1 MSRPIPG
8 HGTANRYSYGC
19 RCKPCTKAATRADA
33 ERKLARMSGNP
44 RQIPAGPAA
53 RHAQAL
59 LDRGLTLTQIGRE
72 SGLQPSTIRR
82 LVQGQK
88 TILTVNANKILAVPL
103 DVRVSA
109 GDVPAVG
116 ATRRIRA
123 LYALGHLNWVIAQE
137 AGISRDAVW
146 YLASGAWPTVKVGVD
161 DGVRAAYDRLS
172 MKTGTSWKTRRLAER
187 KGWAPPLAWDEDA
200 IDDPGAGPDCAQE
213 ADPFAAEEG
222 AQHVDRV
229 AVDAYLKGRP
239 VALSDAERLA
249 ALLAAPSMGL
259 SLLSVDRLQ
268 GLKEKTSENFL
279 RRMTKRYERAGLG
292 LPAVGTEIVVLPPLK
307 RSATDMKNEMG
318 AAA

>member
-1 MSRPIPG
+1 MSRPTPS

-19 RCKPCTKAATRADA
+19 RCKPCTKAASRADA
-33 ERKLARMSGNP
+33 ERRLARMAGNP

-59 LDRGLTLTQIGRE
+59 LDRGLNWTQIGRE
-72 SGLQPSTIRR
+72 AGLQPSTIRR

-88 TILTVNANKILAVPL
+88 AILAVNANKILAVPL

-123 LYALGHLNWVIAQE
+123 LYALGHFNRVIAEE

-146 YLASGAWPTVKVGVD
+146 YLASGAWSTVKVAMD
-161 DGVRAAYDRLS
+161 DEIRAAYDRLS
-172 MKTGTSWKTRRLAER
+172 MKTGASWKTRRLAER
-187 KGWAPPLAWDEDA
+187 KGWVPPLAWDEDA
-200 IDDPGAGPDCAQE
+200 IDDPAACPDRIQDS
-213 ADPFAAEEG
+213 DPFAEEEG
-222 AQHVDRV
+222 VQHVDRV
-229 AVDAYLKGRP
+229 AVEAYLKGRS

-249 ALLAAPSMGL
+249 ALLAAPAWGL
-259 SLLSVDRLQ
+259 SRMDVDRLH
-268 GLKEKTSENFL
+268 GLKGKSSENFL

-292 LPAVGTEIVVLPPLK
+292 LPAADTEVVVLPPLK
-307 RSATDMKNEMG
+307 RSATAQSEMG
-318 AAA
+318 EAA